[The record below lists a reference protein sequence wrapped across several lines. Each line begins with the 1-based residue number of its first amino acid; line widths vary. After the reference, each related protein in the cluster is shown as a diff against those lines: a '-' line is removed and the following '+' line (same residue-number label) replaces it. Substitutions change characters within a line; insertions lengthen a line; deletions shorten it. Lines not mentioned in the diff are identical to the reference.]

1 MLCVEGGYLICQV
14 RLMLFTATLAE
25 NYTPHRYFLILMTFF
40 KQKFATLTT
49 VGILLTKE
57 LLYSSTK
64 SVKLKAYLNQI
75 ADRLT
80 ENSTLEDVYE
90 QLSLL
95 ADIDESE
102 YQVEKGEILTQKEVE
117 ERSKEWLR

>member
-1 MLCVEGGYLICQV
+1 MTLRLGEVSTTPYLHCVVKPFHLYWLASG
-14 RLMLFTATLAE
+14 LF
-25 NYTPHRYFLILMTFF
+25 I

-49 VGILLTKE
+49 VGTLLTEE
-57 LLYSSTK
+57 LLYSSMK

-75 ADRLT
+75 AERLT
-80 ENSTLEDVYE
+80 EDSTFEDVYE

-95 ADIDESE
+95 ADIESE
-102 YQVEKGEILTQKEVE
+102 EQVEKGEILTQKEVE

>member
-1 MLCVEGGYLICQV
+1 M
-14 RLMLFTATLAE
+14 
-25 NYTPHRYFLILMTFF
+25 
-40 KQKFATLTT
+40 
-49 VGILLTKE
+49 TKE
-57 LLYSSTK
+57 LLYSSMK

-80 ENSTLEDVYE
+80 EDSTLEDVYE

-102 YQVEKGEILTQKEVE
+102 EQVEKGEILTQKEVE